1 MIKILVVS
9 VVSVL
14 LISIIKQYK
23 SDYAILLKLAVIVLI
38 AFIAMDIFNN
48 SGIRFSFLTDLNDDI
63 PSYFPIIFKTLGIVL
78 ITQISSS
85 ICKEN
90 GEESLSLVVELVGKL
105 SVLLI
110 SIPLIETLY
119 QIMKSYLEL

>member
-9 VVSVL
+9 FISVL
-14 LISIIKQYK
+14 LLSIIKQYK
-23 SDYAILLKLAVIVLI
+23 SDYAIILKLAIIILI
-38 AFIAMDIFNN
+38 AFIAFEIYEN
-48 SGIRFSFLTDLNDDI
+48 SGIQFSFLTDTQI
-63 PSYFPIIFKTLGIVL
+63 QTPSYFPIIFKTLGIVL

-90 GEESLSLVVELVGKL
+90 GEESLSLIVELVGKL

-119 QIMKSYLEL
+119 QIMKSYLEM